1 VSVLVVCAVAAELA
15 ALRTRAQ
22 VDVVAVGV
30 GPVEAALGTARA
42 LAARSYRAVINAGIA
57 GGFRARTAVGDGIV
71 VALEHYIELGLEDH
85 TAFALPGGVALI
97 RRAEADPA
105 LVAACENARIPAP
118 VGSGI
123 TSAIVTTTDARA
135 ALLEER
141 FGAHVE
147 SMEGFAVLRAAHAAG
162 VPALEV
168 RGVSNLVGDRLRSG
182 WDFRAGAQAAVATAE
197 AILDVLLGE

>member
-1 VSVLVVCAVAAELA
+1 VSILVVCAVAAELA
-15 ALRTRAQ
+15 ALRPRAQ

-42 LAARSYRAVINAGIA
+42 LAARPYRAVINAGIA
-57 GGFRARTAVGDGIV
+57 GGFRARTAVGDSVV
-71 VALEHYIELGLEDH
+71 VASEHYVELGLEDG
-85 TAFALPGGVALI
+85 TAFPLPGGISLI
-97 RRAEADPA
+97 GRAESDPA
-105 LVAACENARIPAP
+105 LLAACASARIPAP
-118 VGSGI
+118 IGSGI

-135 ALLEER
+135 AMLEER

-182 WDFRAGAQAAVATAE
+182 WDFRAGARAALATTE
-197 AILDVLLGE
+197 ALLDVLLAE